1 MDNETRPETPAK
13 RLRGRHKIAL
23 ILDLADGA
31 LGHEE
36 LAARHGIS
44 RQGVA
49 EFASRNRDR
58 IEATKQDLTSELRG
72 LWVVDKQQRLSDAE
86 QDLEDLEER
95 LQDPDLSHAARA
107 RYLLLKMKLRHNIA
121 EECGQLYTRTHAE
134 VEVTAP
140 FRLGD
145 VLAFGADGQLHE
157 VVDPQ
162 QEQQ

>member
-1 MDNETRPETPAK
+1 MDNETRTETPAK

-86 QDLEDLEER
+86 QDLEDSR
-95 LQDPDLSHAARA
+95 SG
-107 RYLLLKMKLRHNIA
+107 Y
-121 EECGQLYTRTHAE
+121 RT
-134 VEVTAP
+134 
-140 FRLGD
+140 LI
-145 VLAFGADGQLHE
+145 
-157 VVDPQ
+157 
-162 QEQQ
+162 